1 MLQNCHAA
9 TVHESDTSVSHLNL
23 RCVCQ
28 SALSSVVYVFK
39 SASARPS
46 KGGPIEKK
54 VTFFTAGGAQSF
66 FVKVL
71 YQSYVSKYKAL
82 FASPHSH

>member
-1 MLQNCHAA
+1 MLQNRHAAA

-28 SALSSVVYVFK
+28 SALSSVVYVLK
-39 SASARPS
+39 TASAKPS

-54 VTFFTAGGAQSF
+54 VKIFTAGGAQAF
-66 FVKVL
+66 FVK
-71 YQSYVSKYKAL
+71 YVSKYKAS
-82 FASPHSH
+82 FASPYSH